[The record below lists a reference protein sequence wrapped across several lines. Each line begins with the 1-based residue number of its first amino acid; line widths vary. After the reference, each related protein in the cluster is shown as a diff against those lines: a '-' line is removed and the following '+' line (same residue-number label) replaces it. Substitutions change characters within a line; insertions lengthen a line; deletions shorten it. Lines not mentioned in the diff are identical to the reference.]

1 MPGWPGISRP
11 PRRHVPPTGRGNR
24 RPRDHPRPT
33 GAPAIGRRA
42 PDSAP
47 ETTPARFQGCPV
59 QRAAPQPRRPR
70 ADGAHRLRSAPCGCL
85 SPIRPPRTGV
95 RRAAEVGNEL
105 GTKQSAEPDYQRG
118 SVHAERLR
126 MCIEPRALRR
136 RHSHQPRMR
145 HSWLS
150 PQPVHSGAQTPD
162 PGPESAVV
170 NGGGPVSPG
179 PTRSTNLDFRHYPLR
194 RRTPP
199 PLALGLQ
206 LVTSGRIGVSPAPR
220 ARTLPGFQTTV
231 ANTRARCRTLVV
243 NELLTAGAPPPNGR
257 ATELGSPYIKYK
269 GSLAHFGCIST
280 TQSCSILPI
289 GPTQSVWTWSSIF
302 HGVSPQGRSL
312 PALSTSVG
320 SPLQSGVLR
329 RRRSLR

>member
-33 GAPAIGRRA
+33 GAPAIG
-42 PDSAP
+42 
-47 ETTPARFQGCPV
+47 
-59 QRAAPQPRRPR
+59 RPR

-231 ANTRARCRTLVV
+231 AITRARCRTLVV
-243 NELLTAGAPPPNGR
+243 NEALHNPGCSRGLKPP
-257 ATELGSPYIKYK
+257 LS
-269 GSLAHFGCIST
+269 SSDLAM
-280 TQSCSILPI
+280 
-289 GPTQSVWTWSSIF
+289 
-302 HGVSPQGRSL
+302 
-312 PALSTSVG
+312 
-320 SPLQSGVLR
+320 
-329 RRRSLR
+329 